1 MTALAIYNENG
12 KQEQATT
19 TDFATIAE
27 TLKGL
32 GVQFERWQADRVLA
46 PDADQES
53 VLSAYKASVDKL
65 NKQFG
70 FQSLDVVSLGPDHPD
85 KDTLRKKF
93 LSEHTHADF
102 EVRYF
107 VDGSGLFYLH
117 VNGKVYLVMCAKG
130 DLISVPANTT
140 HWFDMGEHPNF
151 KCIRFFTA
159 ENGWVGDFTGSEIAT
174 KFPSFDEFQ
183 QKL

>member
-1 MTALAIYNENG
+1 MTALAIYTENG

-19 TDFATIAE
+19 TDFATIAK

-32 GVQFERWQADRVLA
+32 GVQFERWQADRVLTH
-46 PDADQES
+46 DAGQEE

-65 NKQFG
+65 NKQYG
-70 FQSLDVVSLGPDHPD
+70 FKSVDVVSLGPDHPD

-174 KFPSFDEFQ
+174 KFLSFDEFQ